1 MSIRR
6 KLEVS
11 GIVQGVGFRPYIYRL
26 AKENHLAGTIRNTS
40 SGVSI
45 EVQGEKSSVDAF
57 ILRLPREAPPLA
69 RITDIDTAHLACNGD
84 RDFRIIASQAEET
97 VRTLISPDV
106 ATCHDCLREMFD
118 PRNRRYR
125 YAFTNC
131 TNCGPR
137 FTIVHDIPYDRP
149 GTSMAK
155 FKMCAACQAEYDNP
169 LDRRFHAQPN
179 ACWDC
184 GPQLELW
191 DTKVGRLELRDP
203 VREATKAL
211 NSGQVVA
218 LKGLGGFHLAADAT
232 KPAAVWLLRAR
243 KRRVGK
249 PFAIMVPH
257 ISAAQDLCELSEAEI
272 SALQSRQRPIVLLRR
287 RSGEELGIAPD
298 VAPGN
303 NYLGLFLPYT
313 PLHHLLLAEGKFK
326 ALVMTSGNL
335 SEEPIAIANEEAQ
348 SRLGGLADYFLM
360 HNRDILLRCD
370 DSVVRVL
377 PTYSIDSEAS
387 PSWRPPGFNRKGHK
401 DCAPHTEKIQQL
413 RRSRGFVPV
422 PVFLNAEVASILA
435 VGGELKNTICLT
447 KGKCALLSQHV
458 GDLQNLE
465 SHRFFEEAIDH
476 LEKVLE
482 IRPQLIAY
490 DLHPDYFS
498 TRWALEKAGVPLVG
512 VQHHHAH
519 IASCMAENHLEG
531 KVIGF
536 ALDGTGYGT
545 DEKIWGGEVFVAG
558 YEGFERAAHF
568 EYVPMPGGAASIQE
582 PWRMAVSYLTH
593 HFKDDFLKM
602 GLPFLGE
609 IARPKLRLL
618 QRAVERQIN
627 SPLTSSCG
635 RLFDAVAAIAGIR
648 HRVTYEAQAAI
659 ELEMAIGDSSLVCHE
674 AYPFAL
680 VPDRDASS
688 SDTAWQEAPL
698 QNNADSRVGVLE
710 TIRSTP
716 REAAKQRER
725 AAHPTSRGFA
735 SKESPA
741 FGGRK
746 NNSQNGRRSLVIST
760 RPMFE
765 ALLEDIRQHHSAA
778 VISQKFHNGLVD
790 VFTQIAVALR
800 HRTSLNRVCLSGG
813 TFNNLYLTSRLV
825 SRLQSEEFEV
835 LTQNEVPAGDGGLSL
850 GQAMVAAHQLPGR

>member
-1 MSIRR
+1 MHIRR
-6 KLEVS
+6 KVEVS

-26 AKENHLAGTIRNTS
+26 ATENHLAGTIRNTS
-40 SGVSI
+40 WGVSI
-45 EVQGEKSSVDAF
+45 EVQGEKPAVDAF
-57 ILRLPREAPPLA
+57 ISRLSREAPPLA
-69 RITDIDTAHLACNGD
+69 RITDIVTRDLACNGD
-84 RDFRIIASQAEET
+84 RNFRIVASHAEET

-106 ATCHDCLREMFD
+106 ATCDDCLREMFD

-125 YAFTNC
+125 YPFTNC

-149 GTSMAK
+149 RTSMAK
-155 FKMCAACQAEYDNP
+155 FKMCGACQAEYDNP

-184 GPQLELW
+184 GPQLEWW
-191 DTKVGRLELRDP
+191 DRKVGRLEGRDP
-203 VREATKAL
+203 IAEAVAAL
-211 NSGQVVA
+211 SSGQITAV
-218 LKGLGGFHLAADAT
+218 KGLGGFHLAADAT
-232 KPAAVWLLRAR
+232 KPATVALLRER

-249 PFAIMVPH
+249 PFAIMIPNLR
-257 ISAAQDLCELSEAEI
+257 AAEDICQLSEAEI
-272 SALQSRQRPIVLLRR
+272 SALQSVHRPIVLLLRR
-287 RSGEELGIAPD
+287 GSGDGLEIAAD

-303 NYLGLFLPYT
+303 HYLGLFLPYT

-335 SEEPIAIANEEAQ
+335 SEEPIAIANDEAR

-377 PTYSIDSEAS
+377 PTHSIESE
-387 PSWRPPGFNRKGHK
+387 PSRSWPAEAFNRKGHK
-401 DCAPHTEKIQQL
+401 DQAQCAEKIQHL
-413 RRSRGFVPV
+413 RRARGFVPV
-422 PVFLNAEVASILA
+422 PVFLNREVPSILA

-447 KGKCALLSQHV
+447 QGKHAFLSQHL
-458 GDLQNLE
+458 GDLENLE
-465 SHRFFEEAIDH
+465 SYKFFAEAIDH

-498 TRWALEKAGVPLVG
+498 TRWALQRTDMPLIG

-545 DEKIWGGEVFVAG
+545 DGKIWGGEVLIAG
-558 YEGFERAAHF
+558 YQGFKRAAHI
-568 EYVPMPGGAASIQE
+568 EYIPLPGGAAAIHE
-582 PWRMAVSYLTH
+582 PWRMAVSYLSH
-593 HFKDDFLKM
+593 HFGNDFRKM
-602 GLPFLGE
+602 DLPFLRE
-609 IARPKLRLL
+609 TARPKLEML
-618 QRAVERQIN
+618 QRALERRIN

-635 RLFDAVAAIAGIR
+635 RLFDAVAALAGIR
-648 HRVTYEAQAAI
+648 QQVTYEAQAAI
-659 ELEMAIGDSSLVCHE
+659 ELEMAINHREPVSHE

-680 VPDRDASS
+680 VPDPDAPW
-688 SDTAWQEAPL
+688 SDTPL
-698 QNNADSRVGVLE
+698 EETAMHNDADSRAEVKNRAPE
-710 TIRSTP
+710 TIRGPATK
-716 REAAKQRER
+716 EDQAAAK
-725 AAHPTSRGFA
+725 
-735 SKESPA
+735 
-741 FGGRK
+741 RK
-746 NNSQNGRRSLVIST
+746 NNSQNDRQNLIIST
-760 RPMFE
+760 CPMFQ
-765 ALLEDIRQHHSAA
+765 ALLEDIRQGHSAS
-778 VISQKFHNGLVD
+778 VISRKFHHGLIK

-800 HRTSLNRVCLSGG
+800 HRTSLNRICLSGG

-825 SRLQSEEFEV
+825 SQLQSDGFDV
-835 LTQNEVPAGDGGLSL
+835 FTQNEVPAGDGGLSL
-850 GQAMVAAHQLPGR
+850 GQAMVAAHQAAGT